1 MGLEELDARIVASV
15 EAIAPS
21 VAVVESLRVGRR
33 RGAPPFAYPSQA
45 TGIVVDRSG
54 HLVTNQHVVDGATE
68 VRVRLPGG
76 QELDGDVVGGDA
88 VTDIALV
95 HVEADGLVPAHVGDS
110 ESLRVGQVVLA
121 VGNAL
126 GLPGDP
132 TVSLGVVSALG
143 RPLPGS
149 DFVFEG
155 LIQTDAAINP
165 GNSGGPLVDLTGSVV
180 GINAAMIPFAQG
192 VGFAIPFHAVARITD
207 ELRLRRRIVR
217 PWLGVTV
224 AELRPD
230 LARQHGLEP
239 RSGLLVVGSRAPFAG
254 ASGGV
259 EGGGRDRGRRPVPDP
274 FGPGAARIALEVP
287 GRFGR
292 RTVVP
297 STRQHPLGER
307 TPAGESRSR
316 IAPSVA
322 GRRAARDRGGAAPS
336 RLLPSGG
343 CSRPQ
348 C

>member
-15 EAIAPS
+15 EAIARS
-21 VAVVESLRVGRR
+21 VVVVESLRVGRR
-33 RGAPPFAYPSQA
+33 RGSPPFAYPSQA
-45 TGIVVDRSG
+45 TGIVVDQTG
-54 HLVTNQHVVDGATE
+54 HVVTNQHVVDGATE

-76 QELDGDVVGGDA
+76 PELAGDVVGGDA

-95 HVEADGLVPAHVGDS
+95 RVEADALVPARVGDS

-132 TVSLGVVSALG
+132 TVSLGVVSALA

-192 VGFAIPFHAVARITD
+192 VGFAIPIHAVGRITD
-207 ELRLRRRIVR
+207 ELRRRHRIVR

-239 RSGLLVVGSRAPFAG
+239 RSGLLVAAVVPRSPAHRAGLKAGDVIGGVGPFTTRSVRELLESLSKFPVGSDVELSFRRRGNALSASVPLQENPEADPPRA
-254 ASGGV
+254 
-259 EGGGRDRGRRPVPDP
+259 
-274 FGPGAARIALEVP
+274 
-287 GRFGR
+287 
-292 RTVVP
+292 
-297 STRQHPLGER
+297 
-307 TPAGESRSR
+307 
-316 IAPSVA
+316 
-322 GRRAARDRGGAAPS
+322 
-336 RLLPSGG
+336 
-343 CSRPQ
+343 
-348 C
+348 